1 MIENAPVVG
10 CIGGGQLGRMLA
22 LAAAPLGVVVRCL
35 DPSAD
40 ACAGDVCELIVGA
53 YDDPEALDR
62 LADGA
67 DCVTYEFENVP
78 AAALAALRD
87 RTHVRPGAGS
97 LTISQDR
104 LWEKQ
109 LFGRVGVPCAAF
121 GDIDTPDQLDD
132 ALARTGLPAVIKT
145 KRMGYDGKG
154 QRVVRAAE
162 EARSAV
168 ADLGDELIAET
179 LIDFRRELS
188 LVLVRSVDRETVF
201 YPLVENVH
209 VDGILST
216 TVAPAPE
223 IDPALQTTC
232 EGYGRAVADALDHVG
247 VLCLELFQ
255 TDQGVLANEFAP
267 RVHNSGHW
275 TIEGAET
282 SQFENHLRAVLGL
295 PLGSTAPRGASLMRN
310 LVGEHPPLPELL
322 VTGGHVHLYGK
333 EPRPGR
339 KLGHVTHVGASPVIC
354 NDLREWID
362 LLRSSGELAEVD
374 AEVDPYLEIT
384 EIADRTMKGGGPA
397 LLFRNVRGSRHPL
410 LINQFGTERR
420 MCLALGVD
428 AARRRRGEARGRARA
443 DAAAGDRRQAPRPRE
458 AQEPRRLVAED
469 RLARAVPGDRARPA
483 RPRPAAD
490 HDVLAVRRRPV
501 HHPALG
507 DHEGP
512 ADGRP
517 QRRHVPA
524 AQVRRP
530 DDRPALADPQGRG
543 RGLARGRRAHG
554 GRDRARNRSD
564 HGLLRLRAAAEA
576 RRRAHARRV
585 PARASRSS
593 SCSARPSTCRCPRRP
608 RS

>member
-1 MIENAPVVG
+1 MG

-53 YDDPEALDR
+53 YDDPEALER
-62 LADGA
+62 LADGT

-121 GDIDTPDQLDD
+121 GDIDTPGQLDD

-154 QRVVRAAE
+154 QRVVRTAE

-168 ADLGDELIAET
+168 GDLGDELIAEA
-179 LIDFRRELS
+179 LIGFRRELS
-188 LVLVRSVDRETVF
+188 LVLVRGVDHETVF

-216 TVAPAPE
+216 TVAPAPDV
-223 IDPALQTTC
+223 DPQLQTTC
-232 EGYGRAVADALDHVG
+232 EGYGRAVAEALGHIG

-255 TDQGVLANEFAP
+255 TDQGVLANELAP

-295 PLGSTAPRGASLMRN
+295 PLGSTAPRGRSLMQN

-322 VTGGHVHLYGK
+322 AAGGHVHLYGK
-333 EPRPGR
+333 APRPGR
-339 KLGHVTHVGASPVIC
+339 KLGHVTHVEQH
-354 NDLREWID
+354 L
-362 LLRSSGELAEVD
+362 
-374 AEVDPYLEIT
+374 
-384 EIADRTMKGGGPA
+384 
-397 LLFRNVRGSRHPL
+397 
-410 LINQFGTERR
+410 
-420 MCLALGVD
+420 
-428 AARRRRGEARGRARA
+428 
-443 DAAAGDRRQAPRPRE
+443 
-458 AQEPRRLVAED
+458 
-469 RLARAVPGDRARPA
+469 
-483 RPRPAAD
+483 
-490 HDVLAVRRRPV
+490 
-501 HHPALG
+501 
-507 DHEGP
+507 
-512 ADGRP
+512 
-517 QRRHVPA
+517 
-524 AQVRRP
+524 
-530 DDRPALADPQGRG
+530 
-543 RGLARGRRAHG
+543 
-554 GRDRARNRSD
+554 
-564 HGLLRLRAAAEA
+564 
-576 RRRAHARRV
+576 
-585 PARASRSS
+585 
-593 SCSARPSTCRCPRRP
+593 
-608 RS
+608 